1 MKRDI
6 RQKVSEFAEKV
17 AAAIAGSVKAPKSDE
32 ETDVENS
39 DFYACGSDGGG
50 EEDGSYAAGADG
62 SEDAFGEDENESENG
77 EDPEEEE
84 SGDAPETAEAREE
97 TRNEEALA
105 TDAAREAE
113 RQLAQIRR
121 AFPDCGATSIE
132 ELGDAFAKL
141 MRAGESIGLS
151 AADAY
156 AATHISQLRANAEKE
171 ADGRARARIGSKAHL
186 LRSEGNQ
193 SGLCEVPRGVY
204 EKYRRLLPNVSDREI
219 REHYNRSQ
227 HE

>member
-17 AAAIAGSVKAPKSDE
+17 AAAISGSVKAPKSDE

-84 SGDAPETAEAREE
+84 SGDAHIATARERGKRSGRAGAGAYRLE
-97 TRNEEALA
+97 GAPSPFGRKSVGALRSSERRIRKVQA
-105 TDAAREAE
+105 TASE
-113 RQLAQIRR
+113 RQRQRDQRALQQI
-121 AFPDCGATSIE
+121 
-132 ELGDAFAKL
+132 
-141 MRAGESIGLS
+141 S
-151 AADAY
+151 ARMTA
-156 AATHISQLRANAEKE
+156 S
-171 ADGRARARIGSKAHL
+171 
-186 LRSEGNQ
+186 SEGV
-193 SGLCEVPRGVY
+193 LFPR
-204 EKYRRLLPNVSDREI
+204 N
-219 REHYNRSQ
+219 
-227 HE
+227 